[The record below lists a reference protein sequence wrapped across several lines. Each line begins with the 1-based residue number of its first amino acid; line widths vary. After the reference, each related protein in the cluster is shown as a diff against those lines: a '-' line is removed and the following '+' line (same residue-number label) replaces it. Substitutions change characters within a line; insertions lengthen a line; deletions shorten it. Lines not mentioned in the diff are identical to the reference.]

1 MEPIAALEELL
12 HRAIAPL
19 LRTGAPVS
27 GASWPETVD
36 ARPRELSGPANRLAH
51 RKTNL
56 SGEGPHRLGRSSV
69 HGKPVRGRTPGF
81 GTRATP
87 ERSASDGGMKTTHRA
102 APLPG
107 ARRPCTG
114 TLMIDIVSRTPEPRP
129 ATIQSGGH
137 RTWPAP
143 RAFCSGGMGQAFS
156 ENLASYV
163 SPQNRSSQNR
173 SSQNRSSQDRSLQSL
188 LPYDLP
194 QYPPPANL
202 SGLFPGEPSNGPGY
216 ALLRSRRLAHRSS
229 APYAQAYV
237 DRRHARG
244 RNPRRGHGWE
254 SPRRF

>member
-156 ENLASYV
+156 ENLASQV
-163 SPQNRSSQNR
+163 SPQSLSR
-173 SSQNRSSQDRSLQSL
+173 QD
-188 LPYDLP
+188 LPP

>member
-81 GTRATP
+81 GTRAMP
-87 ERSASDGGMKTTHRA
+87 VRSASDGGMKTTHRA

-137 RTWPAP
+137 RTWPVP
-143 RAFCSGGMGQAFS
+143 RAYCSGGMGQAFS
-156 ENLASYV
+156 ENLASQV
-163 SPQNRSSQNR
+163 LP
-173 SSQNRSSQDRSLQSL
+173 QSL
-188 LPYDLP
+188 SRQDLP